1 MLIDSDVQNY
11 ISSLLPARTGILEKI
26 ESESKERHIPIVEP
40 EVAQFLR
47 FLITVNNPS
56 RIVEIGTGT
65 GYSTISMAKALKPS
79 AMIETIEL
87 NPIRYQ
93 EAIENI
99 REAGYANKVRLHHGH
114 VFDLLP
120 HIEGEFEFVFLD
132 AAKGQYLELFNMIFP
147 RLKVGGIIVAEDIFY
162 EKLVVLDR
170 EDIRK
175 RNRTMS
181 RRLRTYLDLVVN
193 HPQLET
199 TLVPLGDGLAV
210 SCKKG

>member
-1 MLIDSDVQNY
+1 MLIDNDVQNY
-11 ISSLLPARTGILEKI
+11 MSNLLPARTGTLEKI

-47 FLITVNNPS
+47 FLITVKNPS

-65 GYSTISMAKALKPS
+65 GYSTISMASALKPS
-79 AMIETIEL
+79 AIIDTIEL

-93 EAIENI
+93 EAVENI
-99 REAGYANKVRLHHGH
+99 REAGYANQVRLHHGH
-114 VFDLLP
+114 VFDVLP
-120 HIEGEFEFVFLD
+120 NIEGEFEFVFMD

>member
-1 MLIDSDVQNY
+1 MLIDNDVQNY

-47 FLITVNNPS
+47 FLITVKNPS

-99 REAGYANKVRLHHGH
+99 KVAGYANQVRLHHGH

-120 HIEGEFEFVFLD
+120 HIEGEFEFVFMD

>member
-47 FLITVNNPS
+47 FLITVKNPS

-99 REAGYANKVRLHHGH
+99 KVAGYANQVRLHHGH

-120 HIEGEFEFVFLD
+120 HIEGEFEFVFMD